1 MAWAGRMIR
10 GLPVMCAIR
19 TRRLRSGLSMR
30 RVTIGRGRGG
40 VVSGTG
46 TRKTG
51 TAKADPP
58 VVAESVLVAE
68 VGSGDHRRALEAL
81 RDRLAADLDVAPP
94 TVSAQLAAQ
103 LRATLAEIAGLPVV
117 VSGSVVDDLIARR
130 KARGAKTA

>member
-1 MAWAGRMIR
+1 M
-10 GLPVMCAIR
+10 
-19 TRRLRSGLSMR
+19 
-30 RVTIGRGRGG
+30 
-40 VVSGTG
+40 SGTG

-51 TAKADPP
+51 TAKVSEAP
-58 VVAESVLVAE
+58 VESGSVLVVE

-103 LRATLAEIAGLPVV
+103 LRATLAELAGLPVV
-117 VSGSVVDDLIARR
+117 ISGSVVDDLIARR